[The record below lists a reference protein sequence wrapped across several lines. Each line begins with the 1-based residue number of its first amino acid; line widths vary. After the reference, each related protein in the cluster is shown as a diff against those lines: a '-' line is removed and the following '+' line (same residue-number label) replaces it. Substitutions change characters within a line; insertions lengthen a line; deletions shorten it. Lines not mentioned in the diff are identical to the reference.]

1 MPEKCQFYFGAISS
15 LAGNSFV
22 LQVKSCLCKVTE
34 IALNVVMLQEW
45 KVVFCFISVD
55 YFENKI

>member
-1 MPEKCQFYFGAISS
+1 MSVYLGAISS